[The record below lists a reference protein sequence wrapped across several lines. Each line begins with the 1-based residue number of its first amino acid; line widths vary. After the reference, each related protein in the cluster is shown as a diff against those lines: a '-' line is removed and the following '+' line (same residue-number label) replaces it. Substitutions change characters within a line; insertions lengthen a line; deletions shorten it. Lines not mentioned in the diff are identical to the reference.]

1 MMDDSVA
8 AAAAGGRELETA
20 VKRLERGKKKL
31 LRVMAKPFRRWLI
44 VIYKQALALVHQA
57 FEMVTNLE
65 KMAGGVVG
73 GEDNVIR
80 ALIEKNRIWLVDEI
94 GKKFHLEKHNNS
106 LKNLVI
112 SGGGGVRV
120 RGGRGGRGKKAR
132 TSSSSSVVITA
143 ADASSPPP
151 SYSLEP

>member
-1 MMDDSVA
+1 MDDSVA
-8 AAAAGGRELETA
+8 DAAAGGREQETA

-31 LRVMAKPFRRWLI
+31 LRVVAKPFRRWLI
-44 VIYKQALALVHQA
+44 VIYKQALALVRQA
-57 FEMVTNLE
+57 FEMVTDLE
-65 KMAGGVVG
+65 KTAGGVVG

-80 ALIEKNRIWLVDEI
+80 ALIEKTRIWLVDQI
-94 GKKFHLEKHNNS
+94 GKKFPSEKHNNS

-112 SGGGGVRV
+112 SGGGGVGV
-120 RGGRGGRGKKAR
+120 GSGRGGRGKKAR